1 MHSQKGFSFRDLSE
15 LWLRVK
21 QTDDCSTLSLFGDW
35 QRAHAARAAASE
47 EPSRERE
54 KARIM
59 RRERPS
65 SAPPCFCR
73 TVGEDDPVREEDWP
87 ILAKPRA
94 IVLAHAVERIVFAGE
109 AVDESRD
116 RKYETRCPAPR
127 TKPVTSQWDPLQP
140 GSSRDFD
147 VP

>member
-1 MHSQKGFSFRDLSE
+1 MGFCEMQSLRMHSQKGFSFRDLSE

-21 QTDDCSTLSLFGDW
+21 QTDDCLTLSLFDHW

-73 TVGEDDPVREEDWP
+73 TMGEDDPMREEGWP
-87 ILAKPRA
+87 ALAKPRA

-109 AVDESRD
+109 AVDESRPIQA
-116 RKYETRCPAPR
+116 T
-127 TKPVTSQWDPLQP
+127 V
-140 GSSRDFD
+140 SRQHT
-147 VP
+147 